1 MGKKNREDS
10 AGFKIGVQIAKQ
22 AIDLGDMRKERD
34 AALAER
40 DAARGERDALREA
53 CESLMAILP
62 DRFPMTTGTR
72 EHYLLKN
79 IAPRIRK
86 IRAILPVPEKG
97 GEE

>member
-53 CESLMAILP
+53 ARKMLDNFNTPEADMYAQDLYALLP
-62 DRFPMTTGTR
+62 V
-72 EHYLLKN
+72 
-79 IAPRIRK
+79 
-86 IRAILPVPEKG
+86 PVPEKG